1 MKKYLYFIG
10 DDTAPSRSIGLF
22 GVICILL
29 LSYSSYTQE
38 YFSKVYD
45 PHVGITDIGFDL
57 EIFEGEIYILA
68 IHRCSNSTV
77 DCASVSKVDIEGN
90 LIWTSLYDY
99 MDPGISS
106 LSRKNDTL
114 IAVGHVYNGT
124 GNDSTILVQ
133 LLDTS
138 GADIATYEI
147 VEPGPLNQTE
157 TYGAVVQGQ
166 EIIVYGSQDLP
177 GSFTARGFMHRLDM
191 EGNILKKQY
200 YQDLS
205 ETIMTDLFL
214 DENGNYIF
222 NVILHQKG
230 ESKESRAII
239 KLDTLGNELY
249 RWDSEPEFFLN
260 GPENMVVLNNGN
272 YVIKHDTEAP
282 NGVGE
287 VPLMVCVDQDAQT
300 VWKYEFSEAGFFF
313 YIKNMFVAAN
323 GDILLCGSDHV
334 MLDED
339 FFTTGFIARISQG
352 GDLLWKRIINDA
364 TITGNFEQC
373 SFSDIKEL
381 DNGDLVATGRF
392 RNTHSNDLWLIRTD
406 ADGCILPD
414 CNPLQLITST
424 ENPPQDIAG
433 IEVYPNPSSGIF
445 HFTVPEMTTAW
456 NLEVYDLVGRS
467 IFSTDSSEGS
477 TIDIDLSAHGS
488 GVYIWKIGNG
498 EGRQASGKVVKVE

>member
-1 MKKYLYFIG
+1 MIV
-10 DDTAPSRSIGLF
+10 A
-22 GVICILL
+22 
-29 LSYSSYTQE
+29 
-38 YFSKVYD
+38 
-45 PHVGITDIGFDL
+45 
-57 EIFEGEIYILA
+57 
-68 IHRCSNSTV
+68 
-77 DCASVSKVDIEGN
+77 
-90 LIWTSLYDY
+90 
-99 MDPGISS
+99 
-106 LSRKNDTL
+106 
-114 IAVGHVYNGT
+114 GHAYGGT
-124 GNDSTILVQ
+124 GNDSTIIIH

-138 GADIATYEI
+138 GVDIATYEFYEPNSFI
-147 VEPGPLNQTE
+147 QLETTSVEVDGK
-157 TYGAVVQGQ
+157 
-166 EIIVYGSQDLP
+166 EIIVCGDIDL
-177 GSFTARGFMHRLDM
+177 GEFKYKAFIHRIDF
-191 EGNILKKQY
+191 EGNVIRKQY
-200 YQDLS
+200 YQDNDLV
-205 ETIMTDLFL
+205 ETVAYDLFL
-214 DENGNYIF
+214 DDNGNYIF
-222 NVILHQKG
+222 NVMLDKQDW
-230 ESKESRAII
+230 SKESRAII

-300 VWKYEFSEAGFFF
+300 VWEYEFSEAGFFF

-392 RNTHSNDLWLIRTD
+392 RNTNSNDLWLIRTD